1 MLSGYMGL
9 TSRLAEFVGGISFG
23 DLPSQVVDRSKA
35 MMINAAA
42 AGLAGAAQPEGRV
55 MVRFIQEM
63 RGNGKCTI
71 MGTGLR
77 TSPVYAALANGAL
90 VHLLDFDDEIPRR
103 GNHPSCVV
111 FPVVMALGEM
121 NGSSG
126 KEVITAFAL
135 GCEVCSKLGAM
146 GDLEITPHPR
156 LRHPLSIDMEMGPGS
171 EARRGWHREGVAGT
185 IGATAAAAKLLG
197 LDRVRLENAFGI
209 ASGEAAG
216 VQANWAT
223 ASRAFQCGRAAMNGI
238 MAALLAQEGLT
249 GARDAIEAP
258 GGLLDCYTPHGL
270 PLGRGNDREVD
281 EAAFFSLLANP
292 YDIIHPGVALKVY
305 PCASA
310 SHTSIEAMLQ
320 LVQQYRIAAGQAKA
334 VRVSVTPAML
344 QLLPVSDPQN
354 GWQARFSLNYVV
366 AVALLYGQPLI
377 DHFTDAAVRD
387 QRLRELMARVRVE
400 ADETAT
406 PLIYCPSTVTVTL
419 DGGAEVRRR
428 ADFARGQPEL
438 PLSDEELDAKFL
450 YCTRYILPPDHI
462 EGAIGQFRSLEAV
475 QNITAL
481 ASILG
486 G

>member
-1 MLSGYMGL
+1 MGL
-9 TSRLAEFVGGISFG
+9 TSRLAEFVGGVSFD
-23 DLPSQVVDRSKA
+23 DLPPQVVARSKA

-90 VHLLDFDDEIPRR
+90 VHLLDFDDEILRR
-103 GNHPSCVV
+103 GIHPSCVI

-121 NGSSG
+121 NGCSG

-135 GCEVCSKLGAM
+135 GCEVCSKLGAI
-146 GDLEITPHPR
+146 GDLDTPPNP
-156 LRHPLSIDMEMGPGS
+156 PLTGRGMGGVFWP
-171 EARRGWHREGVAGT
+171 GWHREGVAGT

-238 MAALLAQEGLT
+238 MAALLAREGLT

-258 GGLLDCYTPHGL
+258 GGLLDCYTAHSL
-270 PLGRGNDREVD
+270 PEIPPTPLYERGARGDFRGVD
-281 EAAFFSLLANP
+281 EAAFFSRLANP

-320 LVQQYRIAAGQAKA
+320 LVQQYRIVPGQAKA
-334 VRVSVTPAML
+334 VQVSVIPAIL
-344 QLLPVSDPQN
+344 QSLPVSDPQD

-377 DHFTDAAVRD
+377 DHFTDTAVRD
-387 QRLRELMARVRVE
+387 ERVRELMARVAVE
-400 ADETAT
+400 ANETST
-406 PLIYCPSTVTVTL
+406 PLIYYPSTVTVTL
-419 DGGAEVRRR
+419 ADGAEVRHRV
-428 ADFARGQPEL
+428 DFARGQPEL

-450 YCTRYILPPDHI
+450 YCARYILPPDHI